1 MLNKPVDFSHRNRP
15 RPEVPSRARRAFTL
29 PEVLVTLAIVS
40 LLAAVLIPAVAGQI
54 GKGDVGRTVQ
64 DLTAVQTGIQQFLSD
79 VHRYPGKISN
89 LSVKIT
95 TSNKDIT
102 QTVYNAALVSRWKG
116 PYMAKDTSTFGAT
129 SGCLAACTGL
139 ATALGGVLVDSL
151 SKFTNTGQ
159 AVDYVAVMIYGI
171 GLSDFNKID
180 EIVDGTVS
188 ATSGLL
194 RFGASGNV
202 AKPDTIWFLA
212 VPIQ

>member
-1 MLNKPVDFSHRNRP
+1 MLATSVHPVNRSSSP
-15 RPEVPSRARRAFTL
+15 QAGHARRAFTL

-89 LSVKIT
+89 LTVKIT

-102 QTVYNAALVSRWKG
+102 QTAYNAALVSRWKG

-129 SGCLAACTGL
+129 SGCLATCTGL
-139 ATALGGVLVDSL
+139 ATALGGVVVDSL

-171 GLSDFNKID
+171 GLADFNKID
-180 EIVDGTVS
+180 EVVDGTVS
-188 ATSGLL
+188 TTSGLL